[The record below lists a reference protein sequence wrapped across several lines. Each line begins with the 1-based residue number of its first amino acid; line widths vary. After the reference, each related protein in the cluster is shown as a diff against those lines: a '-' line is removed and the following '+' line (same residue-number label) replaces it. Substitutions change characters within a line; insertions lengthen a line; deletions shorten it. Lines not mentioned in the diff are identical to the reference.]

1 MGEKMSTMR
10 LVALALTVGI
20 SALVFGKPGFPNV
33 PATGPSSVTRS
44 VIYLSAGEKGSVWLA
59 IGNMGRGL
67 SRSGMY
73 SRILLYRS
81 STGRGW
87 ERALDLVGDRS
98 LERLWFFGSG
108 RIIAWFHE
116 PTRDV
121 IFRTADGGNRWRSSI
136 LRFVA
141 PPGFDGGHEAD
152 FISFLNPRE
161 GWMLVSE
168 GVGMHQGHYVLY
180 HTQDGGI
187 HWKEIAQAI
196 PWQSSPSGLGT
207 ELKTGIAF
215 RDANWGWIGTNPI
228 TSRAYLYISRDGG
241 ATWEEQSL
249 SPPAGAPDD
258 FIRVMP
264 PTFFGA
270 RSGVTVAQWAYT
282 LFGYQTSDGGAT
294 WADPRPFP
302 VAWGPD
308 SPAWD
313 ILSPTH
319 WAVASKSTLW
329 LTSDGGRTWSEH
341 PVPLPP
347 THRIYRIAYVDPS
360 RIWLVGYQESPGGRW
375 IADYVLETRDAGR
388 HWTRVPLPQIP

>member
-121 IFRTADGGNRWRSSI
+121 IFRTA
-136 LRFVA
+136 
-141 PPGFDGGHEAD
+141 
-152 FISFLNPRE
+152 
-161 GWMLVSE
+161 
-168 GVGMHQGHYVLY
+168 
-180 HTQDGGI
+180 
-187 HWKEIAQAI
+187 
-196 PWQSSPSGLGT
+196 
-207 ELKTGIAF
+207 GIAF

-264 PTFFGA
+264 PAFFGA